1 MATSK
6 GEKGRIG
13 FVFYFEWIALLRK
26 YPAEIRHMMRDYID
40 EYALNGTEPDF
51 AGNIDRELLF
61 ATFKNQLDRD
71 LEKYKDIQEKRREA
85 GRKGRQTQRQ
95 QVQANDSKCQQVQAN
110 DSNIIENKGIIE
122 SETESETE
130 IETEIETPINRG
142 DIFTP
147 PTPEGNPENPSL
159 EHQARDFIKFF
170 NERVQGTNIPKV
182 MKVTSTR
189 VRNAGMMLHQ
199 WGRESMEEVIIK
211 ATAPNSC
218 FATGELTIGFDWLMN
233 EDNAIKVL
241 EGNYD
246 NTRTNQQGTG
256 MGKQEARHLEQLR
269 QLAGG
274 DPERLAYLEA
284 TYENR
289 G

>member
-85 GRKGRQTQRQ
+85 GKKGRQTQSQ

-110 DSNIIENKGIIE
+110 DSNIIENEGI
-122 SETESETE
+122 TESETK
-130 IETEIETPINRG
+130 IETEIEIPINRG
-142 DIFTP
+142 DNIFTP

-159 EHQARDFIKFF
+159 EHKARDFIKFF
-170 NERVQGTNIPKV
+170 NERAQGTSIPQV
-182 MKVTSTR
+182 LKVTQSR
-189 VRNAGMMLHQ
+189 VRNAGRMLHQ
-199 WGRESMEEVIIK
+199 WGRESMEEVVIK
-211 ATAPNSC
+211 ATSPSSC

-233 EDNAIKVL
+233 EDNAIRVL

-269 QLAGG
+269 KQAGG
-274 DPERLAYLEA
+274 DEQLYAQLVA
-284 TYENR
+284 AYENQ

>member
-6 GEKGRIG
+6 ERTI
-13 FVFYFEWIALLRK
+13 FVFNLEWVEYFEDLDAEARLKFYESIISYAK
-26 YPAEIRHMMRDYID
+26 TKEIPAD
-40 EYALNGTEPDF
+40 LNNYERGIFKAIKND
-51 AGNIDRELLF
+51 IDR
-61 ATFKNQLDRD
+61 LD
-71 LEKYKDIQEKRREA
+71 EKYKETRRKRSEAGKKGNEKRW
-85 GRKGRQTQRQ
+85 G
-95 QVQANDSKCQQVQAN
+95 QVANATDAINATNEIANIATISKSISKPISMSPYN
-110 DSNIIENKGIIE
+110 GGGII
-122 SETESETE
+122 S
-130 IETEIETPINRG
+130 
-142 DIFTP
+142 P
-147 PTPEGNPENPSL
+147 PAQEGNPENPSL

-170 NERVQGTNIPKV
+170 NERVQGTSIPQV
-182 MKVTSTR
+182 MKFTSTR

-199 WGRESMEEVIIK
+199 WGRESMEEVVIK

-284 TYENR
+284 TYTNR
-289 G
+289 

>member
-85 GRKGRQTQRQ
+85 GKKGRQTQ
-95 QVQANDSKCQQVQAN
+95 SQQVQAN
-110 DSNIIENKGIIE
+110 DSNIIENEGI
-122 SETESETE
+122 TESETK
-130 IETEIETPINRG
+130 IETEIEIPINRG
-142 DIFTP
+142 DNIFTP

-159 EHQARDFIKFF
+159 EHKARDFIKFF
-170 NERVQGTNIPKV
+170 NERAQGTSIPQV
-182 MKVTSTR
+182 LKVTQSR
-189 VRNAGMMLHQ
+189 VRNAGRMLHQ
-199 WGRESMEEVIIK
+199 WGKESMEEVVIK
-211 ATAPNSC
+211 ATSPSSC

-233 EDNAIKVL
+233 EDNAIRVL

-284 TYENR
+284 TYTNR
-289 G
+289 